1 MNSFTTQSHRA
12 ARANPRPRVRLLRL
26 LCLIEAATL
35 LLLLGVAVPLKH
47 LAGQAAA
54 VSFMGPIH
62 GFVFL
67 VFVWCVVSA
76 AGNGT
81 IGWRTGGKLMAAACL
96 PFGGIYSWW
105 SLR

>member
-1 MNSFTTQSHRA
+1 MNSFNTESDLA
-12 ARANPRPRVRLLRL
+12 AHAKPGSRTRLLRL
-26 LCLIEAATL
+26 LCLIEAVTL

-47 LAGQAAA
+47 LAGQTAA

-62 GFVFL
+62 GFAFL
-67 VFVWCVVSA
+67 MFVWCVVSV

-81 IGWRTGGKLMAAACL
+81 IGWRTGAKLMAAACL
-96 PFGGIYSWW
+96 PFGGFYSWW